1 MKEFDTICA
10 ISTAMSASAIN
21 IIRISGEDSI
31 KIVNGILSGLDLS
44 KKEGNTISYGLIKDE
59 SGNTIDEVLVSLFRA
74 PKSYTKEDLV
84 EINTHGGAYV
94 TTQTLELLLKAG
106 ARLAEPGEFTKRAFL
121 NGRIDLSQAEA
132 VMDMIDS
139 STKSSLLLANRALKG
154 DIKVLVESLR
164 MEIEDLLLHI
174 TVNIDYPEYTDEL
187 QITNDLIKDKTKY
200 LISKIEKIIE
210 EAENLRYYKEGI
222 KTVILG
228 KPNVGKSSLLN
239 ALLKENKAI
248 VTSYSGTTRDIVE
261 GDINLGG
268 IILHLIDTA
277 GIRKTDDPIEK
288 IGIEKSIEKLNEAEL
303 VLLVLDQS
311 QALSSEDKGLLE
323 KTKNKTRII
332 IANKSDLPK
341 SFSAIE
347 DAVDI
352 SSLSGEG
359 IDNLKDKIKSL
370 FIKDSIN
377 LNGDLVIS
385 STRHIAIMSKAL
397 SSLKEARKNA
407 INGDFLDMVEIDLKE
422 AYNALGE
429 IIGKGNP
436 DELIDEL
443 FSKFCLGK

>member
-94 TTQTLELLLKAG
+94 TTQVLELLLKAG

-139 STKSSLLLANRALKG
+139 STKSSLLLANKALKG
-154 DIKVLVESLR
+154 DIKVLVENIR

-187 QITNDLIKDKTKY
+187 QITNDLIKEKTKY

-210 EAENLRYYKEGI
+210 EAESLRYYKEGI

-311 QALSSEDKGLLE
+311 QELTGEDKELLD

-332 IANKSDLPK
+332 IANKSDLPRL
-341 SFSAIE
+341 FGVVENAI
-347 DAVDI
+347 DI
-352 SSLSGEG
+352 SSLNGEG
-359 IDNLKDKIKSL
+359 IEDLKEKIKSI

-377 LNGDLVIS
+377 LSGDVVVS

-407 INGDFLDMVEIDLKE
+407 INGDFLDMVEIDLRD
-422 AYNALGE
+422 AYNVLGE
-429 IIGKGNP
+429 IIGRGSP

>member
-1 MKEFDTICA
+1 MKETDTICA
-10 ISTAMSASAIN
+10 ISTAISGSAIN

-31 KIVNGILSGLDLS
+31 KIANGILSGLDLT
-44 KKEGNTISYGLIKDE
+44 KAKGNTISHASVKDKD
-59 SGNTIDEVLVSLFRA
+59 GNIIDEVLVSLFRA
-74 PKSYTKEDLV
+74 PKSYTKEDVV
-84 EINTHGGAYV
+84 EINTHGGAFV
-94 TTQTLELLLKAG
+94 TTQVLELLLNFG

-139 STKSSLLLANRALKG
+139 STKNSLLLANKALKG
-154 DIKVLVESLR
+154 DIKTLVEGLR
-164 MEIEDLLLHI
+164 AEIEDVLLHI

-187 QITNDLIKDKTKY
+187 QITNDLLKEKTKY
-200 LISKIEKIIE
+200 LISKIEKIIVD
-210 EAENLRYYKEGI
+210 AESLRYYKEGI

-248 VTSYSGTTRDIVE
+248 VTSFSGTTRDIVE

-288 IGIEKSIEKLNEAEL
+288 IGIEKSIEKLYDAEL

-311 QALSSEDKGLLE
+311 QDLTFEDKELLE

-332 IANKSDLPK
+332 IGNKSDLPK
-341 SFSAIE
+341 ANLNIKNV
-347 DAVDI
+347 VDV
-352 SSLSGEG
+352 SSLKQEG
-359 IDNLKDKIKSL
+359 LENLKDEIKKL
-370 FIKDSIN
+370 FIKDSLKISQ
-377 LNGDLVIS
+377 DLVIS
-385 STRHIAIMSKAL
+385 SSRHISIMKRAL
-397 SSLKEARKNA
+397 DSLKDARNNA
-407 INGDFLDMVEIDLKE
+407 INGDFLDMVEIDLRE

-429 IIGKGNP
+429 IIGRGNP

-443 FSKFCLGK
+443 FARFCLGK

>member
-21 IIRISGEDSI
+21 IIRISGENSI
-31 KIVNGILSGLDLS
+31 EIVNGILFGLDLS

-94 TTQTLELLLKAG
+94 TTQVLELLLKAG

-139 STKSSLLLANRALKG
+139 STKSSLLLANKALKG
-154 DIKVLVESLR
+154 DIKVLVENLR

-174 TVNIDYPEYTDEL
+174 TVNIDYPEYIDEL
-187 QITNDLIKDKTKY
+187 QITNDLIKEKTKY

-210 EAENLRYYKEGI
+210 EAESLRYYKEGI

-311 QALSSEDKGLLE
+311 QELTGEDKELLD

-332 IANKSDLPK
+332 IANKSDLPRL
-341 SFSAIE
+341 FGVVENAI
-347 DAVDI
+347 DI

-359 IDNLKDKIKSL
+359 IENLKEKIKSI

-377 LNGDLVIS
+377 LSGDLAIS

-407 INGDFLDMVEIDLKE
+407 INGDFLDMVEIDLRD
-422 AYNALGE
+422 AYTVLGE
-429 IIGKGNP
+429 IIGRGSP

>member
-10 ISTAMSASAIN
+10 ISTAISASAIN

-210 EAENLRYYKEGI
+210 EAESLRYYKEGI

-311 QALSSEDKGLLE
+311 QALSNEDKELLE

-359 IDNLKDKIKSL
+359 IDNLKNKIKSL

-407 INGDFLDMVEIDLKE
+407 INGDFLDMVEIDLRE

>member
-10 ISTAMSASAIN
+10 ISTAISASAIN

-210 EAENLRYYKEGI
+210 EAESLRYYKEGI

-311 QALSSEDKGLLE
+311 QALSNEDKELLE

-407 INGDFLDMVEIDLKE
+407 INGDFLDMVEIDLRE

>member
-1 MKEFDTICA
+1 MKESDTICA
-10 ISTAMSASAIN
+10 VSTALSASAIN

-31 KIVNGILSGLDLS
+31 KIVNGILSGVDLT
-44 KKEGNTISYGLIKDE
+44 KKMGNTISYGLIKDDA
-59 SGNTIDEVLVSLFRA
+59 GNVIDEVLVSLFRA

-94 TTQTLELLLKAG
+94 TTQTLELLLKNG

-139 STKSSLLLANRALKG
+139 KTKTSLLLANKALRG
-154 DIKVLVESLR
+154 DIKALIEGLR
-164 MEIEDLLLHI
+164 VEIEDLLLHI

-187 QITNDLIKDKTKY
+187 QITNDLIKEKSKY
-200 LISKIEKIIE
+200 LISKIEKIID
-210 EAENLRYYKEGI
+210 EAESLRYYKEGI

-261 GDINLGG
+261 GEINLGG

-288 IGIEKSIEKLNEAEL
+288 IGIEKSMEKLNEAEL

-311 QALSSEDKGLLE
+311 EDLSLEDKELLD
-323 KTKNKTRII
+323 KTKNKTRVII
-332 IANKSDLPK
+332 SNKSDLPRVNN
-341 SFSAIE
+341 SIE
-347 DAVDI
+347 DSICV
-352 SSLSGEG
+352 SSLKGEG
-359 IDNLKDKIKSL
+359 IEELKEAIKKL
-370 FIKDSIN
+370 FIKETMD
-377 LNGDLVIS
+377 LNGDLVVS
-385 STRHIAIMSKAL
+385 SSRHISLLSKAL
-397 SSLKEARKNA
+397 SSLKEARNNA
-407 INGDFLDMVEIDLKE
+407 INGDFLDMVEIDLRE
-422 AYNALGE
+422 AYNSLGQ
-429 IIGKGNP
+429 IIGRGSP

>member
-31 KIVNGILSGLDLS
+31 RIVNGILSGLDLS

-59 SGNTIDEVLVSLFRA
+59 SGNIIDEVLVSLFRA

-94 TTQTLELLLKAG
+94 TTQTLELLLKSG

-154 DIKVLVESLR
+154 DIKVLVENLR

-210 EAENLRYYKEGI
+210 EAESLRYYKEGI

-239 ALLKENKAI
+239 ALLKEDKAI

-311 QALSSEDKGLLE
+311 QALSNEDKELLD
-323 KTKNKTRII
+323 KTKNKTRIV
-332 IANKSDLPK
+332 IANKADLPK
-341 SFSAIE
+341 SFGFDEEAI
-347 DAVDI
+347 DI
-352 SSLSGEG
+352 SSLNGEG
-359 IDNLKDKIKSL
+359 IEDLKDRIKSI

-377 LNGDLVIS
+377 LSGDLVIS

-407 INGDFLDMVEIDLKE
+407 INGDFLDMVEIDLRD

-429 IIGKGNP
+429 IVGKGSP

>member
-1 MKEFDTICA
+1 MKESDTICA
-10 ISTAMSASAIN
+10 VSTALSASAIN

-31 KIVNGILSGLDLS
+31 KIVNGILSGVDLT
-44 KKEGNTISYGLIKDE
+44 KKMGNTISYGLIKDDA
-59 SGNTIDEVLVSLFRA
+59 GNVIDEVLVSLFRA

-94 TTQTLELLLKAG
+94 TTQTLELLLKNG

-139 STKSSLLLANRALKG
+139 KTKTSLLLANKALRG
-154 DIKVLVESLR
+154 DIKALIEGLR
-164 MEIEDLLLHI
+164 VEIEDLLLHI
-174 TVNIDYPEYTDEL
+174 TVNIDYPEYIDEL
-187 QITNDLIKDKTKY
+187 QITNDLIKEKSKY
-200 LISKIEKIIE
+200 LISKIEKIID
-210 EAENLRYYKEGI
+210 EAESLRYYKEGI

-261 GDINLGG
+261 GEINLGG

-288 IGIEKSIEKLNEAEL
+288 IGIEKSMEKLNEAEL

-311 QALSSEDKGLLE
+311 EDLSLEDKELLD

-332 IANKSDLPK
+332 ISNKSDLPRVNN
-341 SFSAIE
+341 SIE
-347 DAVDI
+347 DSICV
-352 SSLSGEG
+352 SSLKGEG
-359 IDNLKDKIKSL
+359 IEELKEAIKKL
-370 FIKDSIN
+370 FIKETMD
-377 LNGDLVIS
+377 LNGDLVVS
-385 STRHIAIMSKAL
+385 SSRHISLLSKAL
-397 SSLKEARKNA
+397 SSLKEARNNA
-407 INGDFLDMVEIDLKE
+407 INGDFLDMVEIDLRE
-422 AYNALGE
+422 AYNSLGQ
-429 IIGKGNP
+429 IIGRGSP

>member
-10 ISTAMSASAIN
+10 ISTAISASAIN

-44 KKEGNTISYGLIKDE
+44 KKEGNTISYGSIKDE

-311 QALSSEDKGLLE
+311 QALSNEDKELLE

-359 IDNLKDKIKSL
+359 IDNLKNKIKSL

-407 INGDFLDMVEIDLKE
+407 INGDFLDMVEIDLRE